1 MRQLTALIVVT
12 LLVSAA
18 CKDTDS
24 KPAKTASTA
33 PASVTAQV
41 EHGATVYAANCA
53 ECHGKSGEGK
63 KGPRLVGSGAFPLN
77 PRPDQ
82 KVRKIAFHTAADVA
96 TFVTQNM
103 PPSADARADIE
114 ESDYWAVLAFA
125 LSANGVKLQAPVG
138 PGNAKSIVLH
148 P

>member
-1 MRQLTALIVVT
+1 MRQFTAPIV
-12 LLVSAA
+12 LSLFLSAA
-18 CKDTDS
+18 CQSDP
-24 KPAKTASTA
+24 KPATPASTA

-41 EHGATVYAANCA
+41 EHGATVFAANCA

-63 KGPRLVGSGAFPLN
+63 KGPRLVGSGAFPLH

-103 PPSADARADIE
+103 PPSAEARKEIP